1 MQSGDSEDGDDIFDV
16 RFVSIEHEPLPAS
29 TPGLPEPG
37 FTEDEEGAT
46 LDSGVV
52 LCRFNTLRGGRLQ
65 RLLWRAAPLRDLFE
79 STGVRPAPAPPA
91 DAHIEQFEL
100 VDPQRGALIDHFLP
114 LNTTFEGF
122 ISGQYQEFGDFVD
135 GAFRSQV
142 ASTGGEIYIGLTR
155 DGEIRAGK
163 RRAEVRIA
171 RSASLRP
178 GAADVACLYRI
189 INSSLR
195 PIQILFAVEFNL
207 YAPGLYTPLA
217 MADGY
222 YLVDG
227 SRPHPHPS
235 LGSPGTSSGTTTV
248 ALVNPQNQRALQIG
262 WDRECDVWRLPPEE
276 GQASARLVAVWR
288 LQLPPRDNWAM
299 GLWLAP
305 G

>member
-1 MQSGDSEDGDDIFDV
+1 MQAGDSEDGDDRFDV
-16 RFVSIEHEPLPAS
+16 RFVSSEREPLPAS

-52 LCRFNTLRGGRLQ
+52 LCRFNTQRGGRLQ
-65 RLLWRAAPLRDLFE
+65 RLLWRAAPLRELFDA
-79 STGVRPAPAPPA
+79 GGAPAPPG
-91 DAHIEQFEL
+91 DAHTEQFEL
-100 VDPQRGALIDHFLP
+100 VDPQRGAVIDHFLP

-142 ASTGGEIYIGLTR
+142 ASTGGEIYIGLMR

-171 RSASLRP
+171 KSAALRP
-178 GAADVACLYRI
+178 GAADVAYLYRI

-195 PIQILFAVEFNL
+195 PIQILFALEFNL
-207 YAPGLYTPLA
+207 YAPGLYAPPA
-217 MADGY
+217 IVSGY

-227 SRPHPHPS
+227 SRPDPDPS

-248 ALVNPQNQRALQIG
+248 ALVNPQNHRALQLG
-262 WDRECDVWRLPPEE
+262 WDRECDVWRLPAEE